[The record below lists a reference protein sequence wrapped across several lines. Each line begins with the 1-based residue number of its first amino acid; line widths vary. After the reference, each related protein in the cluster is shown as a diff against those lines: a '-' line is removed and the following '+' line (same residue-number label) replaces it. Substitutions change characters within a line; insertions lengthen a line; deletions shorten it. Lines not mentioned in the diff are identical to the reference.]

1 MKAAVAMNP
10 KYYARRP
17 TKAKPFPNA
26 AERKK
31 YIEQAVD
38 FVLGFAICA
47 AVATILLFALA
58 LG

>member
-17 TKAKPFPNA
+17 AKAKPFPNA
-26 AERKK
+26 AQKK
-31 YIEQAVD
+31 KFIEQAVD

>member
-17 TKAKPFPNA
+17 AKAKPFPNA

-31 YIEQAVD
+31 FIEQAVD
-38 FVLGFAICA
+38 YVLGFAICA
-47 AVATILLFALA
+47 GVVTVLLFALA

>member
-10 KYYARRP
+10 KYYVRRP
-17 TKAKPFPNA
+17 AKAKPFPNA
-26 AERKK
+26 AQKK
-31 YIEQAVD
+31 KFIEQAVD

-47 AVATILLFALA
+47 AVATVLLFALA